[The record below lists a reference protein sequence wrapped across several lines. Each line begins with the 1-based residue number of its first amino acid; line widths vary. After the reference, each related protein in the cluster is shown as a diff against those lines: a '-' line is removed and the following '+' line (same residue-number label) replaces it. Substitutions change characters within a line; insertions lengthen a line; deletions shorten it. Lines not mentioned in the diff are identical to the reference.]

1 MCVTDDDDIAEKLRM
16 LRNHG
21 QLRGEFVVAAGNS
34 RMTEIAAA
42 LGLAQLHR
50 LDEIVLRR
58 RELAA
63 LYREALG
70 GEMDLQTTPRRRGIQ
85 LSNVWAGACRTAKTA
100 TRYAPSSG
108 SVVLKP
114 AFFRSPF
121 TSSVVSRGA
130 RLRCRSQ
137 NTLRRA
143 GSRFRSIRRC
153 ETPRLRR
160 WSEASVGCSMSDDVV
175 LEVEGLRKV
184 FHIGFFRKR
193 VEAVNGTSFKVK
205 RGEIFG
211 LLGPN
216 GAGKTTTIKAILR
229 LIFPTEGEIR
239 IFGRSADD
247 PEAAKRVGYMPEN
260 PYVYQYLKPLEFLD
274 LCGRLVGLPK
284 ADRRARSEEMIDK
297 VGLRHAVDRPIGKFS
312 KGMMQRIGLA
322 QALLHDPELLVLDEP
337 MSGLDPIGR
346 KEVRDLLV
354 EQRERGKTLLFTS
367 HILSD
372 VELLC
377 DRVVIMQHG
386 KITSEGQVHDLLETA
401 GRQVEIRLSG
411 ASQALKDSL
420 GSRGTIV
427 DDGAGHLTLR
437 VEGQKA
443 VEEIIRISNAAG
455 ARLDAMIP
463 QRQTL
468 ENLFVKNAGR

>member
-1 MCVTDDDDIAEKLRM
+1 
-16 LRNHG
+16 
-21 QLRGEFVVAAGNS
+21 
-34 RMTEIAAA
+34 
-42 LGLAQLHR
+42 
-50 LDEIVLRR
+50 
-58 RELAA
+58 
-63 LYREALG
+63 
-70 GEMDLQTTPRRRGIQ
+70 
-85 LSNVWAGACRTAKTA
+85 
-100 TRYAPSSG
+100 
-108 SVVLKP
+108 
-114 AFFRSPF
+114 
-121 TSSVVSRGA
+121 
-130 RLRCRSQ
+130 
-137 NTLRRA
+137 
-143 GSRFRSIRRC
+143 
-153 ETPRLRR
+153 
-160 WSEASVGCSMSDDVV
+160 MSDDVV

-193 VEAVNGTSFKVK
+193 VEAVNGTSFRVN

-239 IFGRSADD
+239 LFGRSADD
-247 PEAAKRVGYMPEN
+247 REAARRVGYMPEN
-260 PYVYQYLKPLEFLD
+260 PYIYQYLKPLEFLD
-274 LCGRLVGLPK
+274 LCGRLVGLSK
-284 ADRRARSEEMIDK
+284 SERQARSEEMIDK

-377 DRVVIMQHG
+377 DRIVIMQQG

-401 GRQVEIRLSG
+401 GRRVEIRLSG

-420 GSRGTIV
+420 RSRGTVV
-427 DDGAGHLTLR
+427 DGEGGHVTLR
-437 VEGQKA
+437 VEGQKS
-443 VEEIIRISNAAG
+443 VDEVIRISNAAG

-463 QRQTL
+463 ERQTL
-468 ENLFVKNAGR
+468 ENLFLQKA

>member
-1 MCVTDDDDIAEKLRM
+1 
-16 LRNHG
+16 
-21 QLRGEFVVAAGNS
+21 
-34 RMTEIAAA
+34 
-42 LGLAQLHR
+42 
-50 LDEIVLRR
+50 
-58 RELAA
+58 
-63 LYREALG
+63 
-70 GEMDLQTTPRRRGIQ
+70 
-85 LSNVWAGACRTAKTA
+85 
-100 TRYAPSSG
+100 
-108 SVVLKP
+108 
-114 AFFRSPF
+114 
-121 TSSVVSRGA
+121 
-130 RLRCRSQ
+130 
-137 NTLRRA
+137 
-143 GSRFRSIRRC
+143 
-153 ETPRLRR
+153 
-160 WSEASVGCSMSDDVV
+160 MSDDVV

-297 VGLRHAVDRPIGKFS
+297 VGLREAVDRPIGKFS

-420 GSRGTIV
+420 GPRGTIV

-463 QRQTL
+463 ERQTL

>member
-1 MCVTDDDDIAEKLRM
+1 
-16 LRNHG
+16 
-21 QLRGEFVVAAGNS
+21 
-34 RMTEIAAA
+34 
-42 LGLAQLHR
+42 
-50 LDEIVLRR
+50 
-58 RELAA
+58 
-63 LYREALG
+63 
-70 GEMDLQTTPRRRGIQ
+70 
-85 LSNVWAGACRTAKTA
+85 
-100 TRYAPSSG
+100 
-108 SVVLKP
+108 
-114 AFFRSPF
+114 
-121 TSSVVSRGA
+121 
-130 RLRCRSQ
+130 
-137 NTLRRA
+137 
-143 GSRFRSIRRC
+143 
-153 ETPRLRR
+153 
-160 WSEASVGCSMSDDVV
+160 MSDDVV

-193 VEAVNGTSFKVK
+193 VEAVNGTSFKVN

-284 ADRRARSEEMIDK
+284 ADRSARSEEMIDK
-297 VGLRHAVDRPIGKFS
+297 VGLRDAVDRPIGKFS

-346 KEVRDLLV
+346 KEVRDLLL

-386 KITSEGQVHDLLETA
+386 KITSEGQVHDLLETT

-411 ASQALKDSL
+411 ASQALRDSL

-443 VEEIIRISNAAG
+443 VEEVIRISNAAG

-463 QRQTL
+463 ERQTL

>member
-1 MCVTDDDDIAEKLRM
+1 
-16 LRNHG
+16 
-21 QLRGEFVVAAGNS
+21 
-34 RMTEIAAA
+34 
-42 LGLAQLHR
+42 
-50 LDEIVLRR
+50 
-58 RELAA
+58 
-63 LYREALG
+63 
-70 GEMDLQTTPRRRGIQ
+70 
-85 LSNVWAGACRTAKTA
+85 
-100 TRYAPSSG
+100 
-108 SVVLKP
+108 
-114 AFFRSPF
+114 
-121 TSSVVSRGA
+121 
-130 RLRCRSQ
+130 
-137 NTLRRA
+137 
-143 GSRFRSIRRC
+143 
-153 ETPRLRR
+153 
-160 WSEASVGCSMSDDVV
+160 MSDDVV

-193 VEAVNGTSFKVK
+193 VEAVNGTSFRVN

-239 IFGRSADD
+239 LFGRSADD
-247 PEAAKRVGYMPEN
+247 REAARRVGYMPEN
-260 PYVYQYLKPLEFLD
+260 PYIYQYLKPLEFLD
-274 LCGRLVGLPK
+274 LCGRLVGLSK
-284 ADRRARSEEMIDK
+284 SERQARSEEMIDK

-377 DRVVIMQHG
+377 DRIVIMQQG

-401 GRQVEIRLSG
+401 GRHVEIRLSG

-420 GSRGTIV
+420 RSRGTVV
-427 DDGAGHLTLR
+427 DGEGGHVTLR
-437 VEGQKA
+437 VEGQKS
-443 VEEIIRISNAAG
+443 VDEVIRISNAAG

-463 QRQTL
+463 ERQTL
-468 ENLFVKNAGR
+468 ENLFLQKA